1 MENIKANTVEEF
13 FGTLQQSVVETWRKH
28 LKTDKYSKHKAL
40 DEYYDD
46 MPELVDDLIEHYM
59 GIHGKVKEYKNL
71 FTGDEYKTID
81 YLENIRTLVKD
92 GRKTFCEGESELESD
107 CDAILALVDKTLYQ
121 VKELDEGLTIK
132 SLRDFIT
139 ESLQE
144 TFREEKLNG
153 FRFKKD
159 ANYKLRY
166 NTREK
171 RYELLE
177 DTVNRGFG
185 KIPML
190 VIKSNDPEVGI
201 DIVRQLQDKYGTG
214 NRQLMYAGT
223 THGF

>member
-71 FTGDEYKTID
+71 FTGEEYKTID

-144 TFREEKLNG
+144 TFKEEKLNG
-153 FRFKKD
+153 FRLKKD

-177 DTVNRGFG
+177 DTVNIGFG

-214 NRQLMYAGT
+214 NRQLMYGGT
-223 THGF
+223 TYGF

>member
-1 MENIKANTVEEF
+1 MVMENIKANTVEEF

-71 FTGDEYKTID
+71 FTGEEYKTIE

-121 VKELDEGLTIK
+121 VKELDEGRTIK

-139 ESLQE
+139 ESL
-144 TFREEKLNG
+144 
-153 FRFKKD
+153 
-159 ANYKLRY
+159 
-166 NTREK
+166 
-171 RYELLE
+171 LE
-177 DTVNRGFG
+177 N
-185 KIPML
+185 
-190 VIKSNDPEVGI
+190 N
-201 DIVRQLQDKYGTG
+201 
-214 NRQLMYAGT
+214 
-223 THGF
+223 

>member
-71 FTGDEYKTID
+71 FTGEEYNTIE

-92 GRKTFCEGESELESD
+92 CRKTFCEGESELESD
-107 CDAILALVDKTLYQ
+107 CDAILSLIDKTLYQ
-121 VKELDEGLTIK
+121 VKELDEGKTIK
-132 SLRDFIT
+132 SLRAFIT

-144 TFREEKLNG
+144 TFKEEKLNG
-153 FRFKKD
+153 FRWKTNV
-159 ANYKLRY
+159 NYVLRY
-166 NTREK
+166 NRFEK
-171 RYELLE
+171 RFELFE
-177 DTVNRGFG
+177 DSTMRGTG
-185 KIPML
+185 RVPML
-190 VIKSNDPEVGI
+190 VIKTNNEENGEA
-201 DIVRQLQDKYGTG
+201 IVRQLQDKYGNG
-214 NRQLMYAGT
+214 NRQLMYDST
-223 THGF
+223 TYGF

>member
-71 FTGDEYKTID
+71 FTGDEYKTIE

-92 GRKTFCEGESELESD
+92 GRNTFCEGESELESD

-121 VKELDEGLTIK
+121 VKELDEGRTIK

-139 ESLQE
+139 ESLQD
-144 TFREEKLNG
+144 N
-153 FRFKKD
+153 
-159 ANYKLRY
+159 
-166 NTREK
+166 
-171 RYELLE
+171 
-177 DTVNRGFG
+177 
-185 KIPML
+185 
-190 VIKSNDPEVGI
+190 
-201 DIVRQLQDKYGTG
+201 
-214 NRQLMYAGT
+214 
-223 THGF
+223 

>member
-71 FTGDEYKTID
+71 FTGEEYNTIE

-144 TFREEKLNG
+144 TFKEEKLNG
-153 FRFKKD
+153 FRLKKNV
-159 ANYKLRY
+159 NYTLRY

-171 RYELLE
+171 RYELFE
-177 DTVNRGFG
+177 DTTNRGFG
-185 KIPML
+185 NTPML
-190 VIKSNDPEVGI
+190 VIKSNDPEAGI
-201 DIVRQLQDKYGTG
+201 DIVRKLQDKYGNG
-214 NRQLMYAGT
+214 NRQLTYDGT
-223 THGF
+223 TYGF

>member
-1 MENIKANTVEEF
+1 MENIKANTIEEF

-71 FTGDEYKTID
+71 FTGEEYKTIE
-81 YLENIRTLVKD
+81 YLENIRTLVKA
-92 GRKTFCEGESELESD
+92 GRKEFCAGESELESD

-121 VKELDEGLTIK
+121 VKELDEGKTIK
-132 SLRDFIT
+132 SLQAFIT

-144 TFREEKLNG
+144 TFKEEKLNG
-153 FRFKKD
+153 FRLKKD

-177 DTVNRGFG
+177 DTVHRGFG

-214 NRQLMYAGT
+214 NRQLMYGST
-223 THGF
+223 TYGF